1 LVKRRQRSSLKEWWR
16 GREDGLGEALE
27 PEASSGGVG
36 LS

>member
-1 LVKRRQRSSLKEWWR
+1 LVKMRQWSSLKEWWR

-27 PEASSGGVG
+27 PEASGGGAG